1 MLFFDVDLFSPC
13 FDMESP
19 KYDEP
24 YDYNYNKICDYIK
37 DFNYY
42 EIYDKKYYKKYD
54 EKFDGLR

>member
-1 MLFFDVDLFSPC
+1 
-13 FDMESP
+13 MESP

-54 EKFDGLR
+54 EKFDGLRWEL

>member
-1 MLFFDVDLFSPC
+1 
-13 FDMESP
+13 MESP

-24 YDYNYNKICDYIK
+24 YDYNYNKIGDYIK

-54 EKFDGLR
+54 EKFDGLRWEL